1 MLNDQKLFPP
11 STIIWSCGTQ
21 DIAKSNKSACWV
33 EAIAQDHNPDFC
45 RMIILRVSN
54 KCVYLGRC
62 YCSGNFDSFVATCC
76 HCNCASALM
85 RSCILAPCI
94 TTRVCPRQLILTACF
109 ACITD
114 FLYLLAP
121 LSCASSKILRPRPRS
136 PRRLPLRI
144 SVRLFRRSALYASTE
159 LWCAIAMDAQK
170 RNALEV

>member
-1 MLNDQKLFPP
+1 MLTDQKFSP

-62 YCSGNFDSFVATCC
+62 YCSGHFDSFVATRCRIFV
-76 HCNCASALM
+76 SALM

-144 SVRLFRRSALYASTE
+144 SDRLLRRSALHACTE
-159 LWCAIAMDAQK
+159 LWCAIAMNARK
-170 RNALEV
+170 RNALKV